1 MVSSPSPAMQVIE
14 AEKKRKFTLERA
26 KANHLSRQLQLRL
39 QYAKLKVDHGWQKQ
53 SLNEVENLYFRHSH
67 LHGHKSQASAAPL
80 VATTTSQNTSAVG
93 GTTQSS
99 LSFKLGSSFSMNSLR
114 EDDTP
119 ILERSITHLNESAG
133 DIYVEQSTTRVD
145 STPFAGRSSQPS
157 TSKTSQSLK
166 SQPTELISSQA
177 PSNPH
182 SSAPWPS
189 PPLASSAPLPSSS
202 SSSTASSSLYYRSSA
217 STISSTQSNPAENR
231 RFSNTSLT
239 YDSFWSSLGSTS
251 SAEAGA
257 STSMSRT
264 SASRDVNGKP
274 GPAAG
279 TTNIQGGYR
288 PSKGS
293 RHPQDKE
300 S

>member
-67 LHGHKSQASAAPL
+67 LHGQKSQASVAPL
-80 VATTTSQNTSAVG
+80 VSTTTSQNTNTAA

-99 LSFKLGSSFSMNSLR
+99 LSFKLGSSFSMNSMK

-119 ILERSITHLNESAG
+119 ILERSMTHLNESTS
-133 DIYVEQSTTRVD
+133 DIYAEQSTTRVA
-145 STPFAGRSSQPS
+145 STPFTERG
-157 TSKTSQSLK
+157 
-166 SQPTELISSQA
+166 SQPT
-177 PSNPH
+177 PSKPH
-182 SSAPWPS
+182 LSAPWPS
-189 PPLASSAPLPSSS
+189 PPSANNAPLPSSS

-217 STISSTQSNPAENR
+217 STISSTHSNPAENR

-264 SASRDVNGKP
+264 SASRDVDGKQ
-274 GPAAG
+274 GPAVGA
-279 TTNIQGGYR
+279 TKIQGGYR

>member
-67 LHGHKSQASAAPL
+67 LHGQKSQASVAPL
-80 VATTTSQNTSAVG
+80 VSTTTSQNTNTAA

-99 LSFKLGSSFSMNSLR
+99 LSFKLGSSFSMNSMK

-119 ILERSITHLNESAG
+119 ILERSMTHLNESTS
-133 DIYVEQSTTRVD
+133 DIYAEQSTTRVA
-145 STPFAGRSSQPS
+145 STPFTERGSQPS
-157 TSKTSQSLK
+157 TSKTGQSLK
-166 SQPTELISSQA
+166 PHPTELISSPA
-177 PSNPH
+177 PSKPH
-182 SSAPWPS
+182 LSAPWPS
-189 PPLASSAPLPSSS
+189 PPSANNAPLPSSS

-217 STISSTQSNPAENR
+217 STISSTHSNPAENR

-251 SAEAGA
+251 STEAGA

-264 SASRDVNGKP
+264 SASRDVDGKQ
-274 GPAAG
+274 GPAVGA
-279 TTNIQGGYR
+279 TKIQGGYR